1 MYTNI
6 FDRLSFLSLFLIIIL
21 LPLFFLPFSN
31 IPVETSKGL
40 LLVAGLAVCVIC
52 WGLARFFDGKMSF
65 PRSASLLGAGGVVLA
80 FFLSAFFLKTSQVS
94 FFGTMFDIGTFWFIF
109 AGFLLLLMSAIIL
122 RDSKKAKIVLF
133 GAVLSGAV
141 VLIFQIA
148 RLFIPEILSL
158 GILAG
163 KTDNLLGSWN
173 ALGIFA
179 GFSAL
184 MSLLVVEFFLTTRV
198 EKLILQILTI
208 LSMVVVAAVN
218 FPLVWGLLGISSL
231 IIFVYKISIT
241 SKEKTTEG
249 TAAAKSEKVYFPA
262 LSFTIIMITLL
273 FFISG
278 DFIGGIL
285 PNSLGLQNTEVSP
298 SFTATMGVVKSVLKE
313 NPILGIGPNKF
324 AEAWAMYKPLAI
336 NSTPFW
342 DVSFNSGS
350 GLLPTFAATTGYFG
364 ILAWLAFFIL
374 FIMNGVRSIF
384 SSVRNGI
391 NWEAIA
397 FFILSSY
404 LFVSCFF
411 YSGGV
416 ALFLLALAFAGAFI
430 GLSASEHHKGEIL
443 ISYLNDHR
451 KSFFSI
457 LSIVLI
463 IIISAAGSL
472 KYVERLVS
480 VSYFGKA
487 LTAPTV
493 PEAEASIG
501 RALTLYE
508 NDLYLRAYA
517 QIYLVKLNSLA
528 AKDAAALSDEDKAL
542 LQSSL
547 DQAVNGAQLAI
558 SYNPKNYLNF
568 QALGSVYQRLAS
580 LGVKDAYGKAIEA
593 FTTALTLNPLN
604 PGLKL
609 NMASVSM
616 TNQKTKEAKD
626 YAKAA
631 LALKADYL
639 DAYVILSQ
647 IAKNEGD
654 NSAALSYAQTALS
667 LSPTNADLI
676 KFVDSIKNP
685 TAASAPI
692 APAPASNKPKK

>member
-198 EKLILQILTI
+198 EILILQILTI

-298 SFTATMGVVKSVLKE
+298 SFTATMGGVKSVLKE

-324 AEAWAMYKPLAI
+324 AEAWAMYTFISSKLI
-336 NSTPFW
+336 LLSIISFT
-342 DVSFNSGS
+342 SFN
-350 GLLPTFAATTGYFG
+350 PDET
-364 ILAWLAFFIL
+364 IVPPI
-374 FIMNGVRSIF
+374 
-384 SSVRNGI
+384 SV
-391 NWEAIA
+391 
-397 FFILSSY
+397 L
-404 LFVSCFF
+404 
-411 YSGGV
+411 
-416 ALFLLALAFAGAFI
+416 
-430 GLSASEHHKGEIL
+430 
-443 ISYLNDHR
+443 
-451 KSFFSI
+451 
-457 LSIVLI
+457 
-463 IIISAAGSL
+463 
-472 KYVERLVS
+472 
-480 VSYFGKA
+480 
-487 LTAPTV
+487 
-493 PEAEASIG
+493 
-501 RALTLYE
+501 
-508 NDLYLRAYA
+508 
-517 QIYLVKLNSLA
+517 
-528 AKDAAALSDEDKAL
+528 
-542 LQSSL
+542 
-547 DQAVNGAQLAI
+547 
-558 SYNPKNYLNF
+558 
-568 QALGSVYQRLAS
+568 
-580 LGVKDAYGKAIEA
+580 
-593 FTTALTLNPLN
+593 
-604 PGLKL
+604 
-609 NMASVSM
+609 
-616 TNQKTKEAKD
+616 
-626 YAKAA
+626 
-631 LALKADYL
+631 
-639 DAYVILSQ
+639 
-647 IAKNEGD
+647 
-654 NSAALSYAQTALS
+654 
-667 LSPTNADLI
+667 
-676 KFVDSIKNP
+676 
-685 TAASAPI
+685 
-692 APAPASNKPKK
+692 